1 MIYASCNENAQCVH
15 MDQIEI
21 ETETQI
27 EDKDEKEKSENYMN
41 VYLMDTYLDVCVF

>member
-15 MDQIEI
+15 MVRL
-21 ETETQI
+21 
-27 EDKDEKEKSENYMN
+27 KLKLKRKLKKKCENYMN